1 MTINPL
7 QLLPQRLLPSVGAG
21 KTAGAEGGA
30 FETLLSS
37 LDQGADGA
45 PKAGEFAAAELL
57 RMEMMQSSL
66 SLFGED
72 DDEQHP
78 SGLQALESL
87 LAKVAGNGA
96 KGPGALGAGI
106 AAFRQQLPPQTLDV
120 AGKTATRGGV
130 DSTILQ
136 ELTKSD
142 PLPASAGDTIE
153 KTAAG
158 YLGIPYRFGGN
169 SSSGIDCSSF
179 VQHVFREHSIDL
191 PRTAREQSKVGSDVA
206 PGDLKKGDL
215 VFFHT
220 YASYPSHVGI
230 YLGDGKMIHASS
242 AKGEVTVS
250 DMNTD
255 YYRSRFV
262 GARRIA

>member
-7 QLLPQRLLPSVGAG
+7 QLIPQRLLPSSAAG
-21 KTAGAEGGA
+21 KTGGARGGA
-30 FETLLSS
+30 FEAMLSS
-37 LDQGADGA
+37 LD
-45 PKAGEFAAAELL
+45 KGEGGSSKKGELAAAELL

-66 SLFGED
+66 SLFGDEQ
-72 DDEQHP
+72 EQHP
-78 SGLQALESL
+78 SGLQALETL
-87 LAKVAGNGA
+87 LAQVAGNGA
-96 KGPGALGAGI
+96 TGAGI
-106 AAFRQQLPPQTLDV
+106 APAGV
-120 AGKTATRGGV
+120 AGARQPATHAAKSKESVSLGG
-130 DSTILQ
+130 DLSLLK
-136 ELTKSD
+136 ELTNTDSFSTGAVD
-142 PLPASAGDTIE
+142 GIE

-158 YLGIPYRFGGN
+158 YLGIPYRFGGDGPA
-169 SSSGIDCSSF
+169 GIDCSSF
-179 VQHVFREHSIDL
+179 VQHVFREHQIAL
-191 PRTAREQSKVGSDVA
+191 PRTAREQIKVGSEV
-206 PGDLKKGDL
+206 PKGDLQKGDL

-262 GARRIA
+262 GAKRIA